1 MNNIKV
7 FHYVNRVNVVMTQ
20 SLAQSY
26 GYSPMYTTN
35 IKLQRGINNK
45 LQFKVLNQEQRPIDL
60 TNLNL
65 KFRIINHQHSQIVIE
80 KQVDAIY
87 ALTGIAEVE
96 LTELDMI
103 KIPAQDCSFSLV
115 VTKDGNNYPLYTN
128 LSGTANGAIS
138 VVNEVVPRIR
148 ESIPITVPTTP
159 EVTSP
164 YYTDAFMPLDTVTT
178 IQYSMTD
185 FSGDVQVMGSLTGIG
200 SDPWY
205 VIESSTPYENVTGSD
220 VLTITGQHVWVRL
233 KITHTT
239 GAVSNLYWR

>member
-20 SLAQSY
+20 SLSQSY
-26 GYSPMYTTN
+26 GYSPMYTTH

-65 KFRIINHQHSQIVIE
+65 TFRVINHQHAQIIIE
-80 KQVDAIY
+80 KSVSSIY

-103 KIPAQDCSFSLV
+103 KIPAQDCSFSLI

-128 LSGTANGAIS
+128 LSGTADGSIL
-138 VVNEVVPRIR
+138 VVDEVVPRIL
-148 ESIPITVPTTP
+148 ESIPITIPSTP
-159 EVTSP
+159 EITSP
-164 YYTDAFMPLDTVTT
+164 YYTDAFKPLDTVTT

-205 VIESSTPYENVTGSD
+205 TIESSATHENVTGSD
-220 VLTITGQHVWVRL
+220 VLTITGMHVWVRL
-233 KITHTT
+233 KITHTSGT
-239 GAVSNLYWR
+239 VSKLYWR